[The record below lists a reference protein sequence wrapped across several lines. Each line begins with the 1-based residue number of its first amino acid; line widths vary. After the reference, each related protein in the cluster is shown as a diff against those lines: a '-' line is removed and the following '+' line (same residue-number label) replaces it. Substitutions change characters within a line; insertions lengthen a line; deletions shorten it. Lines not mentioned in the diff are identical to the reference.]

1 MKDLFD
7 IAERSQPGER
17 QTDIELIIEEKTMT
31 VAAENKLRMEIVN
44 KAHAIQFGGSET
56 GMIYA
61 VEWNGKSHTATD
73 TRLLV
78 DEVIADIEET
88 A

>member
-61 VEWNGKSHTATD
+61 VEW
-73 TRLLV
+73 
-78 DEVIADIEET
+78 
-88 A
+88 